1 VGLMASVDRDL
12 PIVTDAV
19 DPKAAV
25 SATTEPVLG
34 ADAVDDRAVN
44 PRARERGERHA
55 PFLEPC
61 GRLDEAYRAVPD
73 QVVEVDAPSQ
83 WSASDVPGHR
93 LDQVQVSRDAL
104 VTRPGVRCLG
114 VAGALHVL
122 KSFVPSGCEWRLW
135 PSGQSNRPAWNP

>member
-1 VGLMASVDRDL
+1 MGLMASVDRDL

-55 PFLEPC
+55 PFLD
-61 GRLDEAYRAVPD
+61 RVA
-73 QVVEVDAPSQ
+73 
-83 WSASDVPGHR
+83 AS
-93 LDQVQVSRDAL
+93 
-104 VTRPGVRCLG
+104 TRPTVPYPTRSSRSMPL
-114 VAGALHVL
+114 
-122 KSFVPSGCEWRLW
+122 PSG
-135 PSGQSNRPAWNP
+135 RPPMSRAIDLTRSR